1 MAYKDPEKAKEYQR
15 EWKRRNAEKNRE
27 SCRRWA
33 GENRE
38 YNTARQK
45 AYREANAEKVRESQA
60 RWREENREANNAR
73 RRARRATMTD
83 EQRAAERAYRDKIR
97 ERKNAW
103 TRAYQSTLEGREKR
117 LLKQRARD
125 ARKLANFV
133 EDVHSLV
140 VLERDDGVCGICG
153 KDVDP
158 TDFHVDH
165 IVAIANG
172 GEHSYANVQTAHPL
186 CNARKG
192 ARVG

>member
-15 EWKRRNAEKNRE
+15 EWKRRNAEKGRE
-27 SCRRWA
+27 SCRRWRA
-33 GENRE
+33 ANIE
-38 YNTARQK
+38 YDRARQK
-45 AYREANAEKVRESQA
+45 AYQEANVEKVREA
-60 RWREENREANNAR
+60 RAQYYAEHREELNAKK
-73 RRARRATMTD
+73 RAKRAAMTD
-83 EQRAAERAYRDKIR
+83 EQRAAERAYRDKTR

-103 TRAYQSTLEGREKR
+103 SRAYESSPEGRERR
-117 LLKQRARD
+117 LLKQNARE

-186 CNARKG
+186 CNTVKG
-192 ARVG
+192 AR